1 MTGTFLNAGDKVV
14 NKDKQHFYDAK
25 FLKDI
30 CFSVS
35 FRLYIIYMKFFTKL
49 QVTSVIK

>member
-1 MTGTFLNAGDKVV
+1 MTGTFLDAGDKVV
-14 NKDKQHFYDAK
+14 NKDKQQFCNAA

-35 FRLYIIYMKFFTKL
+35 FRLCIIYMKFFTKL
-49 QVTSVIK
+49 QLTSVIK